1 MTATVAIIGRP
12 NVGKSTLFNR
22 LVGRKLALVDDTPG
36 VTRDRREG
44 EATLGPLRFK
54 IIDTAG
60 LEDAAEGSLA
70 QRMRAQTEMAIAD
83 ADVILFVIDARAG
96 ITPTDR
102 PFAELVRRS
111 GKHVILLANKAEGS
125 KGTAGTYEAYE
136 LGLGE
141 PIPFS
146 AEHGEG
152 TADLAQALIPLIGID
167 ADEDDFAE
175 DQAVDDALGEDVDI
189 DRAPPE
195 RPLRVAIV
203 GRPNAGKSTLIN
215 AMIGEDRLLTGP
227 EAGITRDSISIDWE
241 WRNRRVKLFDTAGMR
256 KRARVV
262 EKLEKL
268 SVSDGLRAIRFAEV
282 VVVLL
287 DATIP
292 FEKQDLTLVDLIE
305 REGRAVVIGLNKW
318 DLVADQPGLLKELR
332 EECDR
337 MLAQVRGVTC
347 VPLSGLSGQG
357 LDRLMEAVMKAAD
370 VWNTRVSTARLNKW
384 LADVLSH
391 HPPPAV
397 AGRRIKIR
405 YMTQPKSRPPTFVLF
420 GNQLPDLPT
429 AYKRYLTHGLREA
442 FNLPG
447 TPIRF
452 NMRAGDNPYSDGRGS
467 GSDRDR

>member
-1 MTATVAIIGRP
+1 MTATIAIIGRP

-44 EATLGPLRFK
+44 EATLGPLRFT

-70 QRMRAQTEMAIAD
+70 QRMRLQTEMAIAD

-96 ITPTDR
+96 ITPSDR

-152 TADLAQALIPLIGID
+152 TSDLAQALIPLIGID
-167 ADEDDFAE
+167 ADEDAFAE
-175 DQAVDDALGEDVDI
+175 DQAFDDALGDDVDI

-227 EAGITRDSISIDWE
+227 EAGITRDSISVNWE
-241 WRNRRVKLFDTAGMR
+241 WRNRQVKLFDTAGMR

>member
-44 EATLGPLRFK
+44 EATLGPLRFT

-60 LEDAAEGSLA
+60 LEDAPDGSLA
-70 QRMRAQTEMAIAD
+70 HRMRVQTETAIAD

-96 ITPTDR
+96 ITPSDR

-125 KGTAGTYEAYE
+125 KGAAGTYEAYE

-167 ADEDDFAE
+167 ADEDEFSE
-175 DQAVDDALGEDVDI
+175 DQAHDDALGEDVDI

-195 RPLRVAIV
+195 RPLRVAII

-215 AMIGEDRLLTGP
+215 ALIGEDRLLTGP

-370 VWNTRVSTARLNKW
+370 VWNTRISTARLNKW

-452 NMRAGDNPYSDGRGS
+452 NLRAGDNPYSDGRGS